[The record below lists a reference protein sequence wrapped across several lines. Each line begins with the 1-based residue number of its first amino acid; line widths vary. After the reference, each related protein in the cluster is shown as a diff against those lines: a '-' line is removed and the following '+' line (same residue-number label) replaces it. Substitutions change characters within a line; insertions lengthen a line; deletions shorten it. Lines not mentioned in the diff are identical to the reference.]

1 MATIAQKAKKT
12 RTKTT
17 ITPAGNI
24 LLRVLVELREKK
36 RETISLRCGITSVF
50 IRRCAIFFAVGN
62 FSQPTQFGPARN
74 KPGRALS

>member
-36 RETISLRCGITSVF
+36 EK
-50 IRRCAIFFAVGN
+50 
-62 FSQPTQFGPARN
+62 QFHSA
-74 KPGRALS
+74 AE